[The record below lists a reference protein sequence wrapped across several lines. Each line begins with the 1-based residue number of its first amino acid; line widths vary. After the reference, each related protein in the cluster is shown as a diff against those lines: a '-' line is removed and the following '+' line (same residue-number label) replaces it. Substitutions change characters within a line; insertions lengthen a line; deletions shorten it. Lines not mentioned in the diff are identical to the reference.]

1 VTEPPS
7 VRIAAELRAQIERGE
22 LAPGER
28 VPSAR
33 EITRRW
39 GVAIATA
46 TRVLAALRADG
57 LVRAVPGV
65 GTVVVA
71 PPDPGGLGARRVA
84 RGGAP
89 GSPRT
94 AAGAAAGPR
103 RPAAPVGGA
112 GRVGATGPVGGAGA
126 RGRASAGGGAA
137 AGGRADVGGR
147 AGAGGRAVAGGG
159 AGPAVDARAERSLG
173 VGRIVGAAVAIAD
186 AEGLDGLS
194 MRRVAT
200 ELGAGPMSLYRH
212 VTDKDD
218 LLLRMM
224 DAALREARL
233 PADPPPGWRPRLEVA
248 ARSLWAAFRRHPWL
262 APALS
267 LTRPQAVAGGLAY
280 TEWVLAA
287 LADAGLTTTVA
298 FDVHLTL
305 FTFVRGVAVNLET
318 EAAAAAASGLTS
330 EEWVATHEHRLRA
343 ITLGGGFP
351 HFERLVAQDY
361 DLELDRLFER
371 GLRYLLDGLAADLM
385 SSKR

>member
-7 VRIAAELRAQIERGE
+7 LRIAGELRAQIQRGE
-22 LAPGER
+22 LAPGAR

-46 TRVLAALRADG
+46 TRVLAALRDDG
-57 LVRAVPGV
+57 LVRPVPGV
-65 GTVVVA
+65 GTIVVTPAEAGPPSAVPA
-71 PPDPGGLGARRVA
+71 PPRRTGNAVA
-84 RGGAP
+84 G
-89 GSPRT
+89 T
-94 AAGAAAGPR
+94 R
-103 RPAAPVGGA
+103 RPATPAVGG
-112 GRVGATGPVGGAGA
+112 
-126 RGRASAGGGAA
+126 
-137 AGGRADVGGR
+137 
-147 AGAGGRAVAGGG
+147 
-159 AGPAVDARAERSLG
+159 RSLG
-173 VGRIVGAAVAIAD
+173 VGRIVAAAVMIAD

-212 VTDKDD
+212 VRDKDD

-224 DAALREARL
+224 DAVLREARL
-233 PADPPPGWRPRLEVA
+233 PAAAPAGWRQRLEVA

-287 LADAGLTTTVA
+287 LAEAGLATAVA

-305 FTFVRGVAVNLET
+305 FTFVRGVAVNLES
-318 EAAAAAASGLTS
+318 EAAEVAASGLTS
-330 EEWVATHEHRLRA
+330 EEWVAAHHHELRE
-343 ITLGGGFP
+343 ITREGGYP
-351 HFERLVAQDY
+351 HFTRLVGQGY
-361 DLELDRLFER
+361 DLKLDGLFER

>member
-1 VTEPPS
+1 MGVVTSGAPPS
-7 VRIAAELRAQIERGE
+7 ARIAAELRARIESGE

-46 TRVLAALRADG
+46 SRVLAALRDEG

-71 PPDPGGLGARRVA
+71 PREARRSGVA
-84 RGGAP
+84 ARRAGSRRPVPAGGAQ
-89 GSPRT
+89 
-94 AAGAAAGPR
+94 
-103 RPAAPVGGA
+103 AAP
-112 GRVGATGPVGGAGA
+112 
-126 RGRASAGGGAA
+126 
-137 AGGRADVGGR
+137 
-147 AGAGGRAVAGGG
+147 
-159 AGPAVDARAERSLG
+159 LG
-173 VGRIVGAAVAIAD
+173 VGRIVAAAVMIAD

-218 LLLRMM
+218 LLLRMV

-287 LADAGLTTTVA
+287 LTDAGLTTTAA

-318 EAAAAAASGLTS
+318 EAAEAAASGLTS

-361 DLELDRLFER
+361 DLDLDRLFER
-371 GLRYLLDGLAADLM
+371 GLRYLLNGLAADLL

>member
-1 VTEPPS
+1 MTEPPS
-7 VRIAAELRAQIERGE
+7 VRIAGELRAQIQRGE
-22 LAPGER
+22 LAPGAR

-46 TRVLAALRADG
+46 TRVLAALRDDG
-57 LVRAVPGV
+57 LVRPVPGV
-65 GTVVVA
+65 GTIVVTRAEAGTPSAVPAPARRAGNDVA
-71 PPDPGGLGARRVA
+71 GAR
-84 RGGAP
+84 
-89 GSPRT
+89 
-94 AAGAAAGPR
+94 AAR
-103 RPAAPVGGA
+103 RPATPAVGG
-112 GRVGATGPVGGAGA
+112 
-126 RGRASAGGGAA
+126 
-137 AGGRADVGGR
+137 
-147 AGAGGRAVAGGG
+147 
-159 AGPAVDARAERSLG
+159 RSLG
-173 VGRIVGAAVAIAD
+173 VGRIVAAAVMIAD

-212 VTDKDD
+212 VRDKDD
-218 LLLRMM
+218 LLLRLM
-224 DAALREARL
+224 DAVLREARL
-233 PADPPPGWRPRLEVA
+233 PASAPPGWRPRLEVA

-287 LADAGLTTTVA
+287 LAEAGLATAVA

-305 FTFVRGVAVNLET
+305 FTFVRGVAVNLES
-318 EAAAAAASGLTS
+318 EAAEVAASGLTS
-330 EEWVATHEHRLRA
+330 EEWVAAHEHELRE
-343 ITLGGGFP
+343 ITRDGGYP
-351 HFERLVAQDY
+351 HFTRLVAQGY
-361 DLELDRLFER
+361 DLKLDGLFER

>member
-1 VTEPPS
+1 MTEPPS

-46 TRVLAALRADG
+46 TRVLAALRDDG
-57 LVRAVPGV
+57 LVRAIPGV

-71 PPDPGGLGARRVA
+71 PPEPGRPGGGRT

-89 GSPRT
+89 GSPRR
-94 AAGAAAGPR
+94 AAGAVAGPR

-112 GRVGATGPVGGAGA
+112 GRIGATGPVGRTGAV
-126 RGRASAGGGAA
+126 GRTDP
-137 AGGRADVGGR
+137 GGRTDTGGTADAVG
-147 AGAGGRAVAGGG
+147 A
-159 AGPAVDARAERSLG
+159 AGPAAHARAERSLG
-173 VGRIVGAAVAIAD
+173 VDRIVGAAVAIAD

-287 LADAGLTTTVA
+287 LSDAGLSTAVA

-318 EAAAAAASGLTS
+318 EAAEAAASGLTS

-361 DLELDRLFER
+361 DLDLDRLFER
-371 GLRYLLDGLAADLM
+371 GLRYLLNGLAADLL

>member
-1 VTEPPS
+1 V
-7 VRIAAELRAQIERGE
+7 G
-22 LAPGER
+22 
-28 VPSAR
+28 
-33 EITRRW
+33 
-39 GVAIATA
+39 
-46 TRVLAALRADG
+46 
-57 LVRAVPGV
+57 GV
-65 GTVVVA
+65 GE
-71 PPDPGGLGARRVA
+71 
-84 RGGAP
+84 
-89 GSPRT
+89 
-94 AAGAAAGPR
+94 
-103 RPAAPVGGA
+103 
-112 GRVGATGPVGGAGA
+112 
-126 RGRASAGGGAA
+126 
-137 AGGRADVGGR
+137 
-147 AGAGGRAVAGGG
+147 
-159 AGPAVDARAERSLG
+159 AGPAAHTQAEPSLG

-224 DAALREARL
+224 DAVLREARL
-233 PADPPPGWRPRLEVA
+233 PADPPSGWRPRLEVA

-287 LADAGLTTTVA
+287 LSDAGLTTAVA

-318 EAAAAAASGLTS
+318 EAAEAAASGLTS

-343 ITLGGGFP
+343 ITSGGGFP

-361 DLELDRLFER
+361 DLDLDRLFER
-371 GLRYLLDGLAADLM
+371 GLRYLLNGLAADIM

>member
-1 VTEPPS
+1 M
-7 VRIAAELRAQIERGE
+7 
-22 LAPGER
+22 
-28 VPSAR
+28 
-33 EITRRW
+33 

-46 TRVLAALRADG
+46 SRVLAALRDEG

-71 PPDPGGLGARRVA
+71 PREARRSGVA
-84 RGGAP
+84 ARRAGSQRPVPAGGAQ
-89 GSPRT
+89 
-94 AAGAAAGPR
+94 
-103 RPAAPVGGA
+103 AAP
-112 GRVGATGPVGGAGA
+112 
-126 RGRASAGGGAA
+126 
-137 AGGRADVGGR
+137 
-147 AGAGGRAVAGGG
+147 
-159 AGPAVDARAERSLG
+159 LG
-173 VGRIVGAAVAIAD
+173 VGRIVAAAVMIAD

-212 VTDKDD
+212 VRDKDD

-224 DAALREARL
+224 DAVLREARL
-233 PADPPPGWRPRLEVA
+233 PATAPPGWRPRLEVA

-287 LADAGLTTTVA
+287 LAEAGLATAVA

-305 FTFVRGVAVNLET
+305 FTFVRGVAVNLES
-318 EAAAAAASGLTS
+318 EAAEVAASGLTS
-330 EEWVATHEHRLRA
+330 EEWVAAHRHELRE
-343 ITLGGGFP
+343 ITREGGYP
-351 HFERLVAQDY
+351 HFTRLVAQGY
-361 DLELDRLFER
+361 DLKLDGLFER

>member
-7 VRIAAELRAQIERGE
+7 VRIAGELRAQIQRGE
-22 LAPGER
+22 LAPGAR

-46 TRVLAALRADG
+46 TRVLAALRDDG
-57 LVRAVPGV
+57 LVRPVPGV
-65 GTVVVA
+65 GTIVVTPAEAGTPSAVPAPARRAGNDVA
-71 PPDPGGLGARRVA
+71 GAR
-84 RGGAP
+84 
-89 GSPRT
+89 
-94 AAGAAAGPR
+94 AAR
-103 RPAAPVGGA
+103 RPATPAVGG
-112 GRVGATGPVGGAGA
+112 
-126 RGRASAGGGAA
+126 
-137 AGGRADVGGR
+137 
-147 AGAGGRAVAGGG
+147 
-159 AGPAVDARAERSLG
+159 RSLG
-173 VGRIVGAAVAIAD
+173 VGRIVAAAVMIAD

-200 ELGAGPMSLYRH
+200 ELGAAPMSLYRH

-233 PADPPPGWRPRLEVA
+233 PAVAPPGWRPRLEVA

-287 LADAGLTTTVA
+287 LAEAGLDTAVA

-305 FTFVRGVAVNLET
+305 FTFVRGVAVNLES
-318 EAAAAAASGLTS
+318 EAAEVAASGLTS

-361 DLELDRLFER
+361 DLDLDRLFER
-371 GLRYLLDGLAADLM
+371 GLRYLLNGLAADLL

>member
-7 VRIAAELRAQIERGE
+7 LRIAGELRAQIERGD

-46 TRVLAALRADG
+46 TRVLAALRDDG

-71 PPDPGGLGARRVA
+71 PPEPGGSVA
-84 RGGAP
+84 GRPRGGAP
-89 GSPRT
+89 GSARR
-94 AAGAAAGPR
+94 AAGAVAGPR

-112 GRVGATGPVGGAGA
+112 GRVGAKRPVGRTG
-126 RGRASAGGGAA
+126 
-137 AGGRADVGGR
+137 AGGRADAIGE
-147 AGAGGRAVAGGG
+147 
-159 AGPAVDARAERSLG
+159 AGPAALGRAERSLG

-200 ELGAGPMSLYRH
+200 ELGAAPMSLYRH

-233 PADPPPGWRPRLEVA
+233 PAVAPPGWRPRLEVA

-287 LADAGLTTTVA
+287 LTDADSVAKGQAIFTSTTS
-298 FDVHLTL
+298 LC
-305 FTFVRGVAVNLET
+305 
-318 EAAAAAASGLTS
+318 SS
-330 EEWVATHEHRLRA
+330 CHRPD
-343 ITLGGGFP
+343 LGGLVGPNLTDDQWLHGCTAAEIVRNITTGFP
-351 HFERLVAQDY
+351 PRGMLPYGGGPKLTDQQLLQVASFV
-361 DLELDRLFER
+361 L
-371 GLRYLLDGLAADLM
+371 
-385 SSKR
+385 SKRGSHPPNPKATDPARDKTCG

>member
-1 VTEPPS
+1 V
-7 VRIAAELRAQIERGE
+7 
-22 LAPGER
+22 APGTL
-28 VPSAR
+28 S
-33 EITRRW
+33 
-39 GVAIATA
+39 
-46 TRVLAALRADG
+46 L
-57 LVRAVPGV
+57 
-65 GTVVVA
+65 
-71 PPDPGGLGARRVA
+71 
-84 RGGAP
+84 
-89 GSPRT
+89 PRIV
-94 AAGAAAGPR
+94 AAG
-103 RPAAPVGGA
+103 
-112 GRVGATGPVGGAGA
+112 
-126 RGRASAGGGAA
+126 
-137 AGGRADVGGR
+137 
-147 AGAGGRAVAGGG
+147 
-159 AGPAVDARAERSLG
+159 
-173 VGRIVGAAVAIAD
+173 VAIAD

-200 ELGAGPMSLYRH
+200 ELGAAPMSLYRH

-233 PADPPPGWRPRLEVA
+233 PAVAPPGWRPRLEVA

-287 LADAGLTTTVA
+287 LSDAGLTTAVA

-318 EAAAAAASGLTS
+318 EAAEAAASGLTS

-361 DLELDRLFER
+361 DLDLDRLFER
-371 GLRYLLDGLAADLM
+371 GLRYLLNGLAAELM

>member
-1 VTEPPS
+1 VGVVTSGAPPS
-7 VRIAAELRAQIERGE
+7 ARIAAELRARIESGE

-46 TRVLAALRADG
+46 SRVLAALRDEG

-71 PPDPGGLGARRVA
+71 PREARRSGVA
-84 RGGAP
+84 ARRAGSRRPVPAGGAQ
-89 GSPRT
+89 
-94 AAGAAAGPR
+94 
-103 RPAAPVGGA
+103 AAP
-112 GRVGATGPVGGAGA
+112 
-126 RGRASAGGGAA
+126 
-137 AGGRADVGGR
+137 
-147 AGAGGRAVAGGG
+147 
-159 AGPAVDARAERSLG
+159 LG
-173 VGRIVGAAVAIAD
+173 VGRIVAAAVMIAD

-212 VTDKDD
+212 VRDKDD

-224 DAALREARL
+224 DAVLREARL
-233 PADPPPGWRPRLEVA
+233 PASAPPGWRPRLEVA

-287 LADAGLTTTVA
+287 LAEAGLATAVA

-305 FTFVRGVAVNLET
+305 FTFVRGVAVNLES
-318 EAAAAAASGLTS
+318 EAAEVAASGLTS
-330 EEWVATHEHRLRA
+330 EEWVAAHHHELRE
-343 ITLGGGFP
+343 ITREGGYP
-351 HFERLVAQDY
+351 HFTRLVGQGY
-361 DLELDRLFER
+361 DLKLDGLFER